1 MFYENGIIRLHIE
14 PTSKCNAKCPQC
26 PRNVYGS
33 NHLLHGLTEED
44 FPIELLDQIDL
55 PVLNDVL
62 VNGNYGDIVMH
73 SKPKEFI
80 DALVSKWE
88 AKRDKPTVRIH
99 SNGGGLPNSF
109 WKHIGSLKLNV
120 EFGID
125 GVTNEQHQLY
135 RQNTRLDIVLKNA
148 KTFIDAGGEANW
160 AMTLFKHNQNDVE
173 TAKQMAKDMGFNMF
187 KTRPSIR
194 FRHLTADNEP
204 VGAVLNDD
212 FSVKHWLQPVNGK
225 EISTDLS
232 ALGRS
237 IQRKFQIDH
246 EKGNV
251 ILTETI
257 DNGVSHNSVT
267 CKVKKMSKVY
277 VSAKGKVAPCSF
289 LGMIE
294 TWDKD
299 CQLLGID
306 PNFNSLHNNK
316 MSDILKHEF
325 WDILDNSH
333 KNNKVL
339 NTCKFNCGVPD
350 KAKLKIFDKNPR
362 KFYDIR

>member
-1 MFYENGIIRLHIE
+1 MFYENGITGLHIE

-80 DALVSKWE
+80 DALVSKWG

-148 KTFIDAGGEANW
+148 QTFIDAGGEALW
-160 AMTLFKHNQNDVE
+160 AMTLFKHNQNDVS
-173 TAKQMAKDMGFNMF
+173 TAEQIAKDMGFKSF
-187 KTRPSIR
+187 RSRPSTR
-194 FRHLTADNEP
+194 FSHFSAGGEP
-204 VGAVLNDD
+204 IGAVLNDD
-212 FSVKHWLQPVNGK
+212 FSVKHWLQPINGK
-225 EISTDLS
+225 EITADLNGLS
-232 ALGRS
+232 KN
-237 IQRKFQIDH
+237 IQRKFQM
-246 EKGNV
+246 ESLKGNIISRSDHV
-251 ILTETI
+251 AFIN
-257 DNGVSHNSVT
+257 DKVT
-267 CKVKKMSKVY
+267 CEVKESSRVY
-277 VSAKGKVAPCSF
+277 VSARGRVTPCCY
-289 LGMIE
+289 LERIQK
-294 TWDKD
+294 WDKD
-299 CQLLGID
+299 CELIGID

-316 MSDILKHEF
+316 MSYILKHEF
-325 WDILDNSH
+325 WDILDNSIAN
-333 KNNKVL
+333 KKVL
-339 NTCKFNCGVPD
+339 STCSYSCG
-350 KAKLKIFDKNPR
+350 KGFSGLKSRIQKEYNA
-362 KFYDIR
+362 I